1 MKKTIMIDGRAV
13 EFSSTAAIPRL
24 YRIKFKRDIFVDS
37 AKVKKALEL
46 ERERQNSTQ
55 EDASMLPPE
64 ALELF
69 ENIAFIMAKHA
80 NKDKIPDTVE
90 DWMDSFETFSIYEIL
105 PQILEMWD
113 DNSQQLS
120 IPAKK

>member
-1 MKKTIMIDGRAV
+1 
-13 EFSSTAAIPRL
+13 
-24 YRIKFKRDIFVDS
+24 
-37 AKVKKALEL
+37 
-46 ERERQNSTQ
+46 
-55 EDASMLPPE
+55 MLPPE